1 MLFVCLFWEEIVNLY
16 NQGYHTKKIY
26 QNLKVTERTVRNILD
41 HFRRYGIVNPLA
53 VGGSQVSVMNADLL
67 EVIEIWKLQKASIY
81 ATEIQSR
88 LLLEGICTLDKL
100 PSITPTFDI
109 WMDATVGWLCTLF
122 SWLFEI
128 WLSVWCHRLSI
139 TNLHISKTWIS
150 QECPKTNIR
159 AYFRPRWKLL

>member
-1 MLFVCLFWEEIVNLY
+1 MLGGVYQPGKALSMPKREEIINLY
-16 NQGYHTKKIY
+16 NQDYHTKDIS
-26 QNLKVTERTVRNILD
+26 QDLKVTERTVRNILD

-100 PSITPTFDI
+100 PSITLI
-109 WMDATVGWLCTLF
+109 NETLREKRE
-122 SWLFEI
+122 S
-128 WLSVWCHRLSI
+128 
-139 TNLHISKTWIS
+139 
-150 QECPKTNIR
+150 
-159 AYFRPRWKLL
+159 